1 MKIITSSGLTLH
13 FPSIT
18 QHTNNQLL
26 DYHQFTIVRPTTTMS
41 KANIPHQMVNS
52 PTSEAHLSRLLVH
65 QRLGHNSD
73 EVCDIMC
80 SLQSLLGLPKSNL
93 IHQDHVLVLFVSQ
106 QRLYTR
112 PVQKYL
118 PSYSLNINDY
128 FILIFRS
135 GM

>member
-1 MKIITSSGLTLH
+1 MNIITSSGLTLH

-41 KANIPHQMVNS
+41 KANIPHPMVNS
-52 PTSEAHLSRLLVH
+52 ATSEAHLSRLLVH
-65 QRLGHNSD
+65 QHLGHNSD
-73 EVCDIMC
+73 EVCDKMC
-80 SLQSLLGLPKSNL
+80 RLQPLFLPKSNL
-93 IHQDHVLVLFVSQ
+93 IHLEHVLVLFVSQ

-118 PSYSLNINDY
+118 PSYSLNVNDY

>member
-1 MKIITSSGLTLH
+1 MNIITSSGLTLH

-18 QHTNNQLL
+18 QHTNNPLL

-41 KANIPHQMVNS
+41 KANIPHPMVNS
-52 PTSEAHLSRLLVH
+52 ATSEAHLSRLLVH
-65 QRLGHNSD
+65 QHLGHNSD
-73 EVCDIMC
+73 EVCDKMC
-80 SLQSLLGLPKSNL
+80 RLQPLFLPKSNL
-93 IHQDHVLVLFVSQ
+93 IHLEHVLVLFVSQ

>member
-41 KANIPHQMVNS
+41 KANIPHPMVNS
-52 PTSEAHLSRLLVH
+52 ATSEAHLSRLLVH
-65 QRLGHNSD
+65 QHLGHNSD
-73 EVCDIMC
+73 EVCDKMC
-80 SLQSLLGLPKSNL
+80 RLQPLFLPKSNL
-93 IHQDHVLVLFVSQ
+93 IHLEHVLVLFVSQ